1 MGRLLCAFP
10 VVLKQYLRGA
20 ESIDASVAHLLAE
33 ADRASLMRT
42 RNKPL
47 HACNLLA
54 QQISDIPD
62 TPLDPTG
69 RTFPFSSRERL
80 AMLSQVAALSDCI
93 GACERIVQTPVPL
106 HYARHTSRLA
116 TIFIFTLPFV
126 LTAEM
131 GLLTVPCMATICWA
145 LFGIQEIG
153 LIIEEPF
160 GKMLELDSICK
171 SIQHDVRETLPF
183 VPLTRPAAR

>member
-1 MGRLLCAFP
+1 M
-10 VVLKQYLRGA
+10 LK
-20 ESIDASVAHLLAE
+20 IAS
-33 ADRASLMRT
+33 D
-42 RNKPL
+42 
-47 HACNLLA
+47 
-54 QQISDIPD
+54 
-62 TPLDPTG
+62 
-69 RTFPFSSRERL
+69 
-80 AMLSQVAALSDCI
+80 LSDCI